1 MPAAAPVYGEDRA
14 RRLRT
19 VLRVVLGLAV
29 VLVALDLWAIAG
41 VGLDEDGAVGFA
53 VLVAVV
59 AGVLLGWAGAAL
71 RLLPQR
77 GRGAKVAAVGTGAS
91 LLLLALPMAVTW
103 MGFVMVPIGLVVLLL
118 ALLPDDP
125 DAVDEGR

>member
-1 MPAAAPVYGEDRA
+1 M
-14 RRLRT
+14 
-19 VLRVVLGLAV
+19 
-29 VLVALDLWAIAG
+29 
-41 VGLDEDGAVGFA
+41 
-53 VLVAVV
+53 
-59 AGVLLGWAGAAL
+59 
-71 RLLPQR
+71 
-77 GRGAKVAAVGTGAS
+77 GTGAS